1 MEQFNCTFYFEDSS
15 TNRKKLFEEA
25 LSHAKTGK
33 VLYISS
39 EELTELPELS
49 QDLRSLNKYYMKMII
64 FMYVKSL
71 NSLIEIISALHEWE
85 SIPSVIIL
93 DDLSAYC
100 DKTKLQNACGVVA
113 LLLDTARCCSK
124 LNNSCRLFIAVPRMI
139 VGEDYCSILRD
150 LYSCNESDT
159 MFN

>member
-1 MEQFNCTFYFEDSS
+1 MEKVDCTFYFEDSS

-25 LSHAKTGK
+25 LLHAKTGK

-71 NSLIEIISALHEWE
+71 DALIEIISSLHDWQN
-85 SIPSVIIL
+85 IPSVIIL

-113 LLLDTARCCSK
+113 LLLDTTRCCSK
-124 LNNSCRLFIAVPRMI
+124 LNNSCSLRIAVPRI
-139 VGEDYCSILRD
+139 VVGEDYCSILRD
-150 LYSCNESDT
+150 MYSCNESDT
-159 MFN
+159 V